1 MALKTATNP
10 TTGESV
16 VQVDGAWQPI
26 TQSATNPEGVK
37 AYLVGGKWLTDT
49 EGPATGQPKRD
60 ALISQIPSYHVASD
74 GAIKGS
80 PSGAPVAPIEEKSSI
95 QRAVETGLDVGLP
108 TIGALVGGA
117 GGTLLRQPFAGASL
131 GAGLGT
137 AAAGEAKKLLENVL
151 GQRQSQGV
159 AQESLDAA
167 KNTLI
172 GAAFESGGRVIL
184 PAAAKAAGWLYDGVT
199 GRLAQIKGGKI
210 VQELAGPQ
218 LEALKAASA
227 ANPNAPAAQA
237 VAGVYAPPIQTLG
250 KRAVEKAPYTH
261 GPIAAEEQAAAQ
273 AQLEELAGGAS
284 QTEAKVAQNAARL
297 GLNKQLIPVLEN
309 NLNTANIAGRELPR
323 LQGEADRLAAA
334 AGNKVEDVRRFTAAG
349 ERAGERAAN
358 TYPVVGQPRVPGRY
372 TYMGEL
378 EKKAEQVA
386 ETAARGS
393 LTFGEAGRFAQAA
406 ADSLAA
412 HGLAPLETAPV
423 IASILGRAKDPA
435 HAGNNL
441 LESTLAN
448 VANDIA
454 KWTNNGGVI
463 DARALDSIRKN
474 SVNSAVQ
481 RLLPGSDEAA
491 QQKAAAGVMAEVK
504 PMIVKAIEDAGG
516 KGYGQYLADYSAG
529 RQLIDQ
535 QKLGATAL
543 DLFKNSPKEFV
554 SLVEGNSPKA
564 VEKIFGPGS
573 YNIAKEMSAQA
584 METLR
589 GVANQV
595 SRTAEM
601 AKQAK
606 AGSVAYE
613 DAIRRSAEGMPRINM
628 LSRKATLAN
637 EAVDILESKLNKKV
651 MNELVKGMESGRT
664 LNELLNIV
672 PSSQR
677 NTVLNALQ
685 KIGGSPSG
693 AIFMTSPNQNNLGA
707 QQ

>member
-49 EGPATGQPKRD
+49 AAPAPAAVTATPAPAAVKEKPYWQR
-60 ALISQIPSYHVASD
+60 ALEPVLETVLGAG
-74 GAIKGS
+74 GAI
-80 PSGAPVAPIEEKSSI
+80 
-95 QRAVETGLDVGLP
+95 
-108 TIGALVGGA
+108 IGGGA
-117 GGTLLRQPFAGASL
+117 GTLAAPGPGTVAGGVA
-131 GAGLGT
+131 GAGLGY
-137 AAAGEAKKLLENVL
+137 AAAKEAEKLLENVM
-151 GQRQSQGV
+151 GQRQPQGL

-172 GAAFESGGRVIL
+172 GATFESGGRVLL
-184 PAAAKAAGWLYDGVT
+184 PPIAKAAGWMWDGVT
-199 GRLAQIKGGKI
+199 GRLAQIKAGKI

-218 LEALKAASA
+218 LEALKAASK

-250 KRAVEKAPYTH
+250 KRAAEKAPYTH
-261 GPIAAEEQAAAQ
+261 GPIAANEEAAAQ

-284 QTEAKVAQNAARL
+284 QTEAKVAQNAAREN
-297 GLNKQLIPVLEN
+297 LNKQLIPVLEN
-309 NLNTANIAGRELPR
+309 KLNTANIAGEALPR

-386 ETAARGS
+386 ETASKGS
-393 LTFGEAGRFAQAA
+393 LTFGEAGRFAQAG

-412 HGLAPLETAPV
+412 YGLAPLKSAPT
-423 IASILGRAKDPA
+423 IASILAKAKDPA
-435 HAGNNL
+435 YAGNDIMEGALN
-441 LESTLAN
+441 A
-448 VANDIA
+448 AAADIA
-454 KWTNNGGVI
+454 KWTNKGGVI
-463 DARALDSIRKN
+463 DAYALDSIRKN
-474 SVNSAVQ
+474 SANAVIQ
-481 RLLPGSDEAA
+481 RLRPGMDQSA
-491 QQKAAAGVMAEVK
+491 QNNAAAKVMAEVK
-504 PMIVKAIEDAGG
+504 PLIIQAIEDAGG

-529 RQLIDQ
+529 RQLIGQ

-606 AGSVAYE
+606 AGSMMYE
-613 DAIRRSAEGMPRINM
+613 DAIRRSAEGLPRINM

-637 EAVDILESKLNKKV
+637 EAVDMLESKLNKKT
-651 MNELVKGMESGRT
+651 MNALIKGMESGKQ

-672 PSSQR
+672 PSAQR
-677 NTVLNALQ
+677 SAVLNALQ
-685 KIGGSPSG
+685 KNRGVQSG
-693 AIFMTSPNQNNLGA
+693 ATFGLIPSIENEGA

>member
-1 MALKTATNP
+1 MDWEPAEKVQKNDA
-10 TTGESV
+10 GEYRASIGGQWV
-16 VQVDGAWQPI
+16 PV
-26 TQSATNPEGVK
+26 VK
-37 AYLVGGKWLTDT
+37 AQKND
-49 EGPATGQPKRD
+49 EGQYRVIRAEAPAGTPT
-60 ALISQIPSYHVASD
+60 P
-74 GAIKGS
+74 GAG
-80 PSGAPVAPIEEKSSI
+80 PIEAEPEKPYW
-95 QRAVETGLDVGLP
+95 QRALNPVLETVLP
-108 TIGALVGGA
+108 VGGA
-117 GGTLLRQPFAGASL
+117 ILGGGAGTFAMPGPGTVAGGVV
-131 GAGLGT
+131 GAGLGYS
-137 AAAGEAKKLLENVL
+137 AAKEIEKNIENFM
-151 GQRQSQGV
+151 GQRKSQGV
-159 AQESLDAA
+159 VEESLDAA

-172 GAAFESGGRVIL
+172 GAAFESGGRVLL
-184 PAAAKAAGWLYDGVT
+184 PPVAKAAGWVWDGVT
-199 GRLAQIKGGKI
+199 GRLAQVKAGKI

-218 LEALKAASA
+218 LEALKAASKA
-227 ANPNAPAAQA
+227 APNATAGQAASGLY
-237 VAGVYAPPIQTLG
+237 VPPIQTLA
-250 KRAVEKAPYTH
+250 KRTAEKTPYTQ
-261 GPIAAEEQAAAQ
+261 GRVAADEATAAEAKLA
-273 AQLEELAGGAS
+273 ELAGGAS

-297 GLNKQLIPVLEN
+297 NLNNQLIPVLEN

-386 ETAARGS
+386 ETASKGS
-393 LTFGEAGRFAQAA
+393 LTFGEAGRFAQAG

-412 HGLAPLETAPV
+412 YGLAPLKSAPT
-423 IASILGRAKDPA
+423 IASILAKAKDPA
-435 HAGNNL
+435 YAGNDIMEGALN
-441 LESTLAN
+441 A
-448 VANDIA
+448 AAADIA
-454 KWTNNGGVI
+454 KWTNKGGVI
-463 DARALDSIRKN
+463 DAYALDSIRKN
-474 SVNSAVQ
+474 SANAVIQ
-481 RLLPGSDEAA
+481 RLRPGMDQSA
-491 QQKAAAGVMAEVK
+491 QNNAAAKVMAEVK
-504 PMIVKAIEDAGG
+504 PLIIQAIEDAGG

-529 RQLIDQ
+529 RQLIGQ

-601 AKQAK
+601 AKQSK

-613 DAIRRSAEGMPRINM
+613 EAIRRSAEGMPRINM

-651 MNELVKGMESGRT
+651 MNELVRGMESGRT

-693 AIFMTSPNQNNLGA
+693 AIFTTSPSQNNLGA

>member
-1 MALKTATNP
+1 MALQTATNP
-10 TTGESV
+10 TTGERV

-26 TQSATNPEGVK
+26 TQSATNPEGAK

-49 EGPATGQPKRD
+49 AAPAPAAVTATPAPAAVKEKPYWQR
-60 ALISQIPSYHVASD
+60 ALEPVLETVLGAG
-74 GAIKGS
+74 GAI
-80 PSGAPVAPIEEKSSI
+80 
-95 QRAVETGLDVGLP
+95 
-108 TIGALVGGA
+108 IGGGA
-117 GGTLLRQPFAGASL
+117 GTLAAPGPGTIAGGVA
-131 GAGLGT
+131 GGGLGY
-137 AAAGEAKKLLENVL
+137 AAAKEIEKNIENYMD
-151 GQRQSQGV
+151 QRKPQGL

-167 KNTLI
+167 KNTLV
-172 GAAFESGGRVIL
+172 GAAFESGGRVLL
-184 PAAAKAAGWLYDGVT
+184 PPVAKAAGWVWDGVT
-199 GRLAQIKGGKI
+199 GRLAQIKAGKI

-218 LEALKAASA
+218 LEALRAASK
-227 ANPNAPAAQA
+227 ANPNVPAGQA
-237 VAGVYAPPIQTLG
+237 AAGLYVPPVQTLA
-250 KRAVEKAPYTH
+250 KRAAEKAPYTH

-273 AQLEELAGGAS
+273 AQLEGLAGGTS
-284 QTEAKVAQNAARL
+284 QTEAKVAQNAAREN
-297 GLNKQLIPVLEN
+297 LNNNLIPVLEN
-309 NLNTANIAGRELPR
+309 KLNTANIAGREQPR
-323 LQGEADRLAAA
+323 LQGEADRLNAAA
-334 AGNKVEDVRRFTAAG
+334 ANKVEDVRRFTAAG

-386 ETAARGS
+386 ETASKGS
-393 LTFGEAGRFAQAA
+393 LTFGEAGRFAQEA

-412 HGLAPLETAPV
+412 YGLAPLKSAPT
-423 IASILGRAKDPA
+423 IASILAKTKDPA
-435 HAGNNL
+435 YAGNDIMEGALN
-441 LESTLAN
+441 A
-448 VANDIA
+448 AAADIA
-454 KWTNNGGVI
+454 KWTNKGGVI
-463 DARALDSIRKN
+463 DAYALDSIRKN
-474 SVNSAVQ
+474 SANAVIQ
-481 RLLPGSDEAA
+481 RLRPGMDQSA
-491 QQKAAAGVMAEVK
+491 QNNAAAKVMAEVK
-504 PMIVKAIEDAGG
+504 PIIIQAIEDAGG

-529 RQLIDQ
+529 RQLIGQ

-637 EAVDILESKLNKKV
+637 EAVDMLESKLNKKT
-651 MNELVKGMESGRT
+651 MNALVKGMESGKQ
-664 LNELLNIV
+664 LNELLNMV
-672 PSSQR
+672 PTSQR
-677 NTVLNALQ
+677 SFVLDTLQ
-685 KIGGSPSG
+685 KNRGLQSG
-693 AIFMTSPNQNNLGA
+693 LSFMATPANQNNLGA
-707 QQ
+707 SE

>member
-1 MALKTATNP
+1 MALQTATNP
-10 TTGESV
+10 TTGERV

-26 TQSATNPEGVK
+26 TQSATNPEGAK

-49 EGPATGQPKRD
+49 AAPAPAAVTATPAPAAVKEKPYWQR
-60 ALISQIPSYHVASD
+60 ALEPVLETVLGAG
-74 GAIKGS
+74 GAI
-80 PSGAPVAPIEEKSSI
+80 
-95 QRAVETGLDVGLP
+95 
-108 TIGALVGGA
+108 IGGGA
-117 GGTLLRQPFAGASL
+117 GTLAAPGPGTIAGGVA
-131 GAGLGT
+131 GGGLGY
-137 AAAGEAKKLLENVL
+137 AAAKEIEKNIENYMD
-151 GQRQSQGV
+151 QRKPQGL

-167 KNTLI
+167 KNTLV
-172 GAAFESGGRVIL
+172 GAAFESGGRVLL
-184 PAAAKAAGWLYDGVT
+184 PPVAKAAGWVWDGVT

-227 ANPNAPAAQA
+227 ANPKAPAGQA
-237 VAGVYAPPIQTLG
+237 AAGLYVPPVQALA
-250 KRAVEKAPYTH
+250 KRAEAKAPYTQ
-261 GPIAAEEQAAAQ
+261 GRVAVDEQAAAQ
-273 AQLEELAGGAS
+273 AQLEGLAGGTS
-284 QTEAKVAQNAARL
+284 QTEAKVAQNAAREN
-297 GLNKQLIPVLEN
+297 LNNNLIPVLEN
-309 NLNTANIAGRELPR
+309 KLNTANIAGRELPR
-323 LQGEADRLAAA
+323 LQGEADRLNAAA
-334 AGNKVEDVRRFTAAG
+334 ANKVEDVRRFTGAG

-358 TYPVVGQPRVPGRY
+358 TYPVVGQPRVPGKY

-386 ETAARGS
+386 ETASKGS
-393 LTFGEAGRFAQAA
+393 LTFGEAGRFAQEA

-412 HGLAPLETAPV
+412 YGLAPLKSAPT
-423 IASILGRAKDPA
+423 IASILAKTKDPA
-435 HAGNNL
+435 YAGNDIMEGALN
-441 LESTLAN
+441 A
-448 VANDIA
+448 AAADIA
-454 KWTNNGGVI
+454 KWTNKGGVI
-463 DARALDSIRKN
+463 DAYALDSIRKN
-474 SVNSAVQ
+474 SANAVIQ
-481 RLLPGSDEAA
+481 RLRPGMDQSA
-491 QQKAAAGVMAEVK
+491 QNNAAAKVMAEVK
-504 PMIVKAIEDAGG
+504 PLIIQAIEDAGG

-529 RQLIDQ
+529 RQLIGQ

-613 DAIRRSAEGMPRINM
+613 DAIRRSTEGMPRINM

-637 EAVDILESKLNKKV
+637 EAVDMLESKLNKKT
-651 MNELVKGMESGRT
+651 MNALIKGMESGKQ

-672 PSSQR
+672 PSAQR
-677 NTVLNALQ
+677 SFELKKSIIDLAELQ
-685 KIGGSPSG
+685 KNKGLQSG
-693 AIFMTSPNQNNLGA
+693 LSFMATPANQNNLGA

>member
-16 VQVDGAWQPI
+16 VEIDGAWQPI

-49 EGPATGQPKRD
+49 EAPAASQPKRD
-60 ALISQIPSYHVASD
+60 ALISQIPSFHVASD

-80 PSGAPVAPIEEKSSI
+80 PSGAPVAPVEEKSFI

-117 GGTLLRQPFAGASL
+117 GGTLVRQPFAGASL

-137 AAAGEAKKLLENVL
+137 AAAGEAKKLLGNVL

-159 AQESLDAA
+159 VEESLDAA

-172 GAAFESGGRVIL
+172 GAAFESGGRVLL
-184 PAAAKAAGWLYDGVT
+184 PPVAKAAGWVWDGVT

-284 QTEAKVAQNAARL
+284 QTEAKVAQNAAREN
-297 GLNKQLIPVLEN
+297 LNKRLVPVLET

-323 LQGEADRLAAA
+323 LQGEADRFGAAA
-334 AGNKVEDVRRFTAAG
+334 ANKVEDVRRFTAAG

-386 ETAARGS
+386 ETASKGS
-393 LTFGEAGRFAQAA
+393 LTFGEAGRFAQEAA
-406 ADSLAA
+406 NSLAA
-412 HGLAPLETAPV
+412 YGLAPLKSAPT
-423 IASILGRAKDPA
+423 IASILAKAKDPA
-435 HAGNNL
+435 YAGNDIMEGALN
-441 LESTLAN
+441 SA
-448 VANDIA
+448 AADIA
-454 KWTNNGGVI
+454 KWTNKGGVI
-463 DARALDSIRKN
+463 DGYALDSIRKN
-474 SVNSAVQ
+474 SANAVIQ
-481 RLLPGSDEAA
+481 RLRPGMDQSA
-491 QQKAAAGVMAEVK
+491 QNNAAAKVMAEVK
-504 PMIVKAIEDAGG
+504 PIIIQAIEDAGG

-529 RQLIDQ
+529 RQLIGQ

-637 EAVDILESKLNKKV
+637 EAVDMLESKLNKKV
-651 MNELVKGMESGRT
+651 MNELVRGMESGRT

-693 AIFMTSPNQNNLGA
+693 AIFTTSPSQNNLGA

>member
-1 MALKTATNP
+1 MALQTATNP
-10 TTGESV
+10 TTGERV

-26 TQSATNPEGVK
+26 TQSATNPEGAK

-49 EGPATGQPKRD
+49 AAPAPAAVTATPAPAAVKEKPYWQR
-60 ALISQIPSYHVASD
+60 ALEPVLETVLGAG
-74 GAIKGS
+74 GAI
-80 PSGAPVAPIEEKSSI
+80 
-95 QRAVETGLDVGLP
+95 
-108 TIGALVGGA
+108 IGGGA
-117 GGTLLRQPFAGASL
+117 GTLAAPGPGTIAGGVA
-131 GAGLGT
+131 GGGLGY
-137 AAAGEAKKLLENVL
+137 AAAKEIEKNIENYMD
-151 GQRQSQGV
+151 QRKPQGL

-167 KNTLI
+167 KNTLV
-172 GAAFESGGRVIL
+172 GAAFESGGRVLL
-184 PAAAKAAGWLYDGVT
+184 PPVAKAAGWVWDGVT

-227 ANPNAPAAQA
+227 ANPKAPAGQA
-237 VAGVYAPPIQTLG
+237 AAGLYVPPVQALA
-250 KRAVEKAPYTH
+250 KRAEAKAPYTQ
-261 GPIAAEEQAAAQ
+261 GRVAVDEQAAAQ
-273 AQLEELAGGAS
+273 AQLEGLAGGTS
-284 QTEAKVAQNAARL
+284 QTEAKVAQNAAREN
-297 GLNKQLIPVLEN
+297 LNNNLIPVLEN
-309 NLNTANIAGRELPR
+309 KLNTANIAGRELPR
-323 LQGEADRLAAA
+323 LQGEADRLNAAA
-334 AGNKVEDVRRFTAAG
+334 ANKVEDVRRFTGAG

-358 TYPVVGQPRVPGRY
+358 TYPVVGQPRVPGKY

-386 ETAARGS
+386 ETASKGS
-393 LTFGEAGRFAQAA
+393 LTFGEAGRFAQEA

-412 HGLAPLETAPV
+412 YGLAPLKSAPT
-423 IASILGRAKDPA
+423 IASILAKTKDPA
-435 HAGNNL
+435 YAGNDIMEGALN
-441 LESTLAN
+441 A
-448 VANDIA
+448 AAADIA
-454 KWTNNGGVI
+454 KWTNKGGVI
-463 DARALDSIRKN
+463 DAYALDSIRKN
-474 SVNSAVQ
+474 SANAVIQ
-481 RLLPGSDEAA
+481 RLRPGMDQSA
-491 QQKAAAGVMAEVK
+491 QNNAAAKVMAEVK
-504 PMIVKAIEDAGG
+504 PLIIQAIEDAGG

-529 RQLIDQ
+529 RQLIGQ

-613 DAIRRSAEGMPRINM
+613 DAIRRSTEGMPRINM

-637 EAVDILESKLNKKV
+637 EAVDMLESKLNKKT
-651 MNELVKGMESGRT
+651 MNALVKGMESGKQ

-672 PSSQR
+672 PSAQR
-677 NTVLNALQ
+677 SFELKKSIIDLAELQ
-685 KIGGSPSG
+685 KNKGLQSG
-693 AIFMTSPNQNNLGA
+693 LSFMATPANQNNLGA

>member
-1 MALKTATNP
+1 MALQTATNP
-10 TTGESV
+10 TTGERV

-26 TQSATNPEGVK
+26 TQSATNQEGAK

-49 EGPATGQPKRD
+49 AAPAPAAVTATPAPAAVKEKPYWQR
-60 ALISQIPSYHVASD
+60 ALEPVLETVLGAG
-74 GAIKGS
+74 GAI
-80 PSGAPVAPIEEKSSI
+80 
-95 QRAVETGLDVGLP
+95 
-108 TIGALVGGA
+108 IGGGA
-117 GGTLLRQPFAGASL
+117 GTLAAPGPGTVAGGVA
-131 GAGLGT
+131 GGGLGY
-137 AAAGEAKKLLENVL
+137 AAAKEIEKRLEDAM
-151 GQRQSQGV
+151 GQRQPQGL

-167 KNTLI
+167 KNTLV
-172 GAAFESGGRVIL
+172 GGRVLL
-184 PAAAKAAGWLYDGVT
+184 PPIAKAAGWVWDGVT
-199 GRLAQIKGGKI
+199 GRLAQIKAGKI

-218 LEALKAASA
+218 LEALRAASK
-227 ANPNAPAAQA
+227 ANPNVPAGQA
-237 VAGVYAPPIQTLG
+237 AAGLYVPPVQTLA
-250 KRAVEKAPYTH
+250 KRAAEKAPYTH
-261 GPIAAEEQAAAQ
+261 GPIAANEEAAAQ
-273 AQLEELAGGAS
+273 AQLEGLAGGAS

-309 NLNTANIAGRELPR
+309 NLNAANIAGRELPR

-378 EKKAEQVA
+378 EQKAEQVA

-543 DLFKNSPKEFV
+543 DLYKNSPKEFV

-595 SRTAEM
+595 SRNAEM

-613 DAIRRSAEGMPRINM
+613 DAIRRSTEGMPRINM

-637 EAVDILESKLNKKV
+637 EAVDMLESKLNKKT
-651 MNELVKGMESGRT
+651 MNALVKGMESGKQ

-672 PSSQR
+672 PSAQR
-677 NTVLNALQ
+677 SFELKKSIIDLAEFQKNKGLQ
-685 KIGGSPSG
+685 SG
-693 AIFMTSPNQNNLGA
+693 LSFMATPANQNNLGA
-707 QQ
+707 SE

>member
-1 MALKTATNP
+1 MDWEPAEKVQKNDAGELRASIGGEWFPVAKAQKSS
-10 TTGESV
+10 TGEFRV
-16 VQVDGAWQPI
+16 MRA
-26 TQSATNPEGVK
+26 EGV
-37 AYLVGGKWLTDT
+37 AAPT
-49 EGPATGQPKRD
+49 EAAGPIDAEPSKPYWQRALNTGLEV
-60 ALISQIPSYHVASD
+60 ALPTA
-74 GAIKGS
+74 GAI
-80 PSGAPVAPIEEKSSI
+80 
-95 QRAVETGLDVGLP
+95 
-108 TIGALVGGA
+108 IGGGA
-117 GGTLLRQPFAGASL
+117 GTLAAPGPGTVAGGVA
-131 GAGLGT
+131 GAGLGY
-137 AAAGEAKKLLENVL
+137 AAAKEAEKLLENVM
-151 GQRQSQGV
+151 GQRQPQGL

-172 GAAFESGGRVIL
+172 GATFESGGRVLL
-184 PAAAKAAGWLYDGVT
+184 PPIAKAAGWFWDGVT
-199 GRLAQIKGGKI
+199 GRLAQVKAGKI

-227 ANPNAPAAQA
+227 ANPKAPAAQA

-250 KRAVEKAPYTH
+250 KRAAEKAPYTH
-261 GPIAAEEQAAAQ
+261 GPIAANEEAAAQ
-273 AQLEELAGGAS
+273 AQLEGVAGGAS
-284 QTEAKVAQNAARL
+284 QTEAKVAQNQARV
-297 GLNKQLIPVLEN
+297 GLNNNLIPVLEN

-323 LQGEADRLAAA
+323 LQGEADRFNAAA
-334 AGNKVEDVRRFTAAG
+334 ANKVEDVRRMLSERSDKLGAETPAGVKQRAA
-349 ERAGERAAN
+349 ERANA

-378 EKKAEQVA
+378 EQKAEQVA

-393 LTFGEAGRFAQAA
+393 LTFGEAGRFAQAG

-423 IASILGRAKDPA
+423 ISSILSSVKDPA
-435 HAGNNL
+435 HAGNSL
-441 LESTLAN
+441 LESSLAN
-448 VANDIA
+448 VASDLA
-454 KWTNNGGVI
+454 KWTNKGGVI
-463 DARALDSIRKN
+463 DAWALDSIRKN
-474 SVNSAVQ
+474 SVNAAVQ
-481 RLLPGSDEAA
+481 RLLPGSDQAA
-491 QQKAAAGVMAEVK
+491 QKKAAAGVMNEIK
-504 PMIVKAIEDAGG
+504 PLLVKAIEDAGG

-535 QKLGATAL
+535 QKLGAVAL

-589 GVANQV
+589 GVATQV
-595 SRTAEM
+595 SRNAEM

-613 DAIRRSAEGMPRINM
+613 DAIRRSAEGLPRINM

-637 EAVDILESKLNKKV
+637 EAVDMLESKLNKKT
-651 MNELVKGMESGRT
+651 MNALIKGMESGKQ

-672 PSSQR
+672 PSAQR
-677 NTVLNALQ
+677 NTVLKVLINQRGAQSAATFALT
-685 KIGGSPSG
+685 PS
-693 AIFMTSPNQNNLGA
+693 IENEGA

>member
-1 MALKTATNP
+1 M
-10 TTGESV
+10 
-16 VQVDGAWQPI
+16 
-26 TQSATNPEGVK
+26 
-37 AYLVGGKWLTDT
+37 
-49 EGPATGQPKRD
+49 
-60 ALISQIPSYHVASD
+60 
-74 GAIKGS
+74 
-80 PSGAPVAPIEEKSSI
+80 
-95 QRAVETGLDVGLP
+95 
-108 TIGALVGGA
+108 
-117 GGTLLRQPFAGASL
+117 
-131 GAGLGT
+131 
-137 AAAGEAKKLLENVL
+137 
-151 GQRQSQGV
+151 GQRQPQGL

-172 GAAFESGGRVIL
+172 GATFESGGRVLL
-184 PAAAKAAGWLYDGVT
+184 PPIAKAAGWMWDGVT

-218 LEALKAASA
+218 LEALKAASK

-250 KRAVEKAPYTH
+250 KRAAEKAPYTH
-261 GPIAAEEQAAAQ
+261 GPIAANEEAAAQ

-284 QTEAKVAQNAARL
+284 QTEAKVAQNAAREN
-297 GLNKQLIPVLEN
+297 LNKQLIPVLEN
-309 NLNTANIAGRELPR
+309 KLNTANIAGRELPR
-323 LQGEADRLAAA
+323 LQGEADRFNAAA
-334 AGNKVEDVRRFTAAG
+334 ANKVEDVRRFTAAG

-358 TYPVVGQPRVPGRY
+358 TYPVVGQPRVPGKY

-386 ETAARGS
+386 ETASKGS
-393 LTFGEAGRFAQAA
+393 LTFGEAGRFAQEA

-412 HGLAPLETAPV
+412 YGLAPLKSAPT
-423 IASILGRAKDPA
+423 IASILAKAKDPA
-435 HAGNNL
+435 YAGNDIMEGALN
-441 LESTLAN
+441 A
-448 VANDIA
+448 AAADIA
-454 KWTNNGGVI
+454 KWTNKGGVI
-463 DARALDSIRKN
+463 DAYALDSIRKN
-474 SVNSAVQ
+474 SANAVIQ
-481 RLLPGSDEAA
+481 RLRPGMDQSA
-491 QQKAAAGVMAEVK
+491 QNNAAAKVMAEVK
-504 PMIVKAIEDAGG
+504 PLIIQAIEDAGG

-529 RQLIDQ
+529 RQLIGQ

-613 DAIRRSAEGMPRINM
+613 DAIRRSTEGLPRINM

-637 EAVDILESKLNKKV
+637 EAVDMLESKLNKKT
-651 MNELVKGMESGRT
+651 MNALVKGMESGKQ

-672 PSSQR
+672 PSAQR
-677 NTVLNALQ
+677 SAVLNALQ
-685 KIGGSPSG
+685 KNRGVQSG
-693 AIFMTSPNQNNLGA
+693 ATFGLIPSIENEGA